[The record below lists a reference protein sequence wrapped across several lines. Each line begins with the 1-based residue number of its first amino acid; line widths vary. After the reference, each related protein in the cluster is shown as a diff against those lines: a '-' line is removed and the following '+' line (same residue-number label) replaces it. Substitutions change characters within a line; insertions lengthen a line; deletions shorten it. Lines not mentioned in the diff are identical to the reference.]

1 MIKKFNIFLDK
12 LLVNITNW
20 VIQNKYRIVGFIV
33 LSILIVSL
41 SFLPYLNLVLTD
53 KLVIF
58 IEFALFFVIFKI
70 SWKLLVY
77 FCVVLFFIAFVL
89 GITGFTTI
97 SMILGDYIY
106 GFLIV
111 IAIEYFILI

>member
-1 MIKKFNIFLDK
+1 MIKKINKFLDK

-20 VIQNKYRIVGFIV
+20 VIQNKYRIVGFTV
-33 LSILIVSL
+33 LSILNA
-41 SFLPYLNLVLTD
+41 SFSFIPYLNLVFTN

-58 IEFALFFVIFKI
+58 IIFALFFIIFKI
-70 SWKLLVY
+70 NWKLLVY
-77 FCVVLFFIAFVL
+77 FCITLFFIALVL
-89 GITGFTTI
+89 DAVGFSTI
-97 SMILGDYIY
+97 SMMFGDYIY